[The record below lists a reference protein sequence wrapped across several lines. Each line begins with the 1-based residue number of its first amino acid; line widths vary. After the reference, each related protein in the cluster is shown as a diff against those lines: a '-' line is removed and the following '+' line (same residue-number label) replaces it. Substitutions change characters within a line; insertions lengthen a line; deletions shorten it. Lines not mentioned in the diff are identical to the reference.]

1 MHGHMRNEQVDLML
15 QHIDL
20 DGDGVV
26 EFVEFLKWWCGA
38 ETKASSGMDLVDSVK
53 TPLGTGSGI
62 FLHRDQLT
70 SRTDHITVFAF
81 AVEAALP
88 SKRVNF
94 TLSCEGSE
102 NMATQEDGTMSDL
115 TATVL
120 PYQKVLLGSLQQIDP
135 YAGWGLSTRMS
146 WTVSDDP
153 DALRFQNE
161 DLRAGIELAM
171 KAQQSVEQKS
181 GLVPSAEAIS
191 VITDTLKN
199 KPSSFVDLEFPP
211 LLTSVADSSSE
222 DDTTKHVMWERCSTF
237 LSDTPQVFQDGDG
250 GMFY

>member
-1 MHGHMRNEQVDLML
+1 ML
-15 QHIDL
+15 RHIDL

-70 SRTDHITVFAF
+70 NRTDHITVFKF
-81 AVEAALP
+81 SVEAALP

-102 NMATQEDGTMSDL
+102 NMATQEDGATNDL

-120 PYQKVLLGSLQQIDP
+120 PYQKVS
-135 YAGWGLSTRMS
+135 WLS
-146 WTVSDDP
+146 
-153 DALRFQNE
+153 
-161 DLRAGIELAM
+161 
-171 KAQQSVEQKS
+171 
-181 GLVPSAEAIS
+181 
-191 VITDTLKN
+191 
-199 KPSSFVDLEFPP
+199 PP
-211 LLTSVADSSSE
+211 N
-222 DDTTKHVMWERCSTF
+222 
-237 LSDTPQVFQDGDG
+237 
-250 GMFY
+250 